1 DVIITIMGTTGRSAV
16 VPDDIPIAITTKH
29 LATITLDPERAEA
42 EFVSN
47 AIHRHPAALRQI
59 GGANRG
65 AIMDGL
71 NLGLIKS
78 IELRVPPIE
87 VQKGFTKAVN
97 QIRRLDNCI
106 QDGLEE
112 AKALFNSLV
121 NRAFKGE
128 L

>member
-29 LATITLDPERAEA
+29 LATITLDPERAEP

-47 AIHRHPAALRQI
+47 AIHRHPEVLRQI

-78 IELRVPPIE
+78 LEIKIPPIE
-87 VQKGFTKAVN
+87 TQRQFSATVTK
-97 QIRRLDNCI
+97 IRE
-106 QDGLEE
+106 LETRVSS
-112 AKALFNSLV
+112 ATSSSDHLFASLARKAF
-121 NRAFKGE
+121 
-128 L
+128 